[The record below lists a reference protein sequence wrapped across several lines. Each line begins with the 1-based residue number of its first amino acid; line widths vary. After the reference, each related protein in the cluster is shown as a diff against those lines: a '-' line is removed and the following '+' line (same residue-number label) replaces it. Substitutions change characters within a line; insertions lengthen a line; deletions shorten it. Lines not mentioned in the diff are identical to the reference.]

1 MTMYKTISEAVAI
14 FDSLDPASIH
24 TITEDVSGETMT
36 GTPADLVQRIIEQDQ
51 ETAGSISHGATTTE
65 GWAIIETAYAIA
77 GNEVV
82 TNPDGGHKWTG
93 LHGRG

>member
-1 MTMYKTISEAVAI
+1 MDMYKTIPEAVAI
-14 FDSLDPASIH
+14 FDSLDPSGVH
-24 TITEDVSGETMT
+24 TITEDVSKETMT
-36 GTPADLVQRIIEQDQ
+36 GTPAELVRRIIEQDQ

-82 TNPDGGHKWTG
+82 ANPDGSHKWIG
-93 LHGRG
+93 LHRRG